1 MRDPGRDLSAEARRG
16 WEELTALALDLRWTF
31 DHAEDALWERIEPEL
46 WGLTHNAWAVLQTA
60 SLTRLHEICTDRE
73 LRARATAMIAAR
85 RRYLARDTWFA
96 RTHPDSPLTAVAY
109 FSLEFMLSEALPIYA
124 GGLGNVAGDQ
134 LKAASDLGVP
144 VVGVGLLYQQG
155 YFRQVLEPDGTQR
168 ALYPYNDPGQLPVTP
183 VRDASGRWVRL
194 AIPMPGYTVW
204 LRAWQATVGRVRLLL
219 LDSNDPANPP
229 MIRGITSE
237 LYGGGPELR
246 LQQEMVLGIA
256 GWRLLDALGIRPEVC
271 HLNEGHAALVVLERA
286 RSFMAETGHPFDV
299 ALTVTRA
306 GNVFT
311 THTPVDAGF
320 DRFAPDLVARLLGH
334 YAKKELGLDLT
345 ELLALGRA
353 RPDDPS
359 EPFNMAYLAAR
370 GSGAVNAVSA
380 LHARTSRP
388 IFQPIFPRWPEAEVP
403 VVHVTNGVHVP
414 SWDSAPAARLWET
427 ACGACP
433 WDGAAVDAAAA
444 IRRLPDEALWR
455 MRTENRRAL
464 VRYVRE
470 RVARELAAAGAYDG
484 DIAQAREAFDPEA
497 LTLGFARRFATY
509 KRPTLLLH
517 DEDRLVRLLTSR
529 ERPVQLIVA
538 GKAHPHDR
546 EGQALVQ
553 AWVRFIRERP
563 EVRSRVAFVGDYDM
577 VLARHLVQ
585 GVDVWITTPRRP
597 YEASG
602 TSGMKVLA
610 NGGLNLSTLDGWWA
624 EAYAPDLGFA
634 LDGADGPDDGPSRDA
649 AEAAALYDRLERD
662 VVPCFYDRDVRGIP
676 VAWLARV
683 RESMARLTLRFSA
696 DRTVR
701 EYTERH
707 YLPAAAAYRRRAS
720 DDAALGRRLTDWRR
734 HLARDFRALRFG
746 AVSVDTA
753 GGHHAFRVELFTGSL
768 DPDAIRVELYAD
780 PLDGGP
786 PVRETLV
793 RGARL
798 PGPEPGYVYAARI
811 PATRPA
817 WHYTARAVPAHP
829 DAAIPLEANQILW
842 QR

>member
-1 MRDPGRDLSAEARRG
+1 
-16 WEELTALALDLRWTF
+16 
-31 DHAEDALWERIEPEL
+31 
-46 WGLTHNAWAVLQTA
+46 
-60 SLTRLHEICTDRE
+60 
-73 LRARATAMIAAR
+73 
-85 RRYLARDTWFA
+85 
-96 RTHPDSPLTAVAY
+96 
-109 FSLEFMLSEALPIYA
+109 
-124 GGLGNVAGDQ
+124 
-134 LKAASDLGVP
+134 
-144 VVGVGLLYQQG
+144 
-155 YFRQVLEPDGTQR
+155 
-168 ALYPYNDPGQLPVTP
+168 NDPGQLPVTP
-183 VRDASGRWVRL
+183 VRDASGQWVRL

-229 MIRGITSE
+229 AVRGITSE

-256 GWRLLDALGIRPEVC
+256 GWRLLGALGIRPEVC

-286 RSFMAETGHPFDV
+286 RGFMEETGQPFDV

-311 THTPVDAGF
+311 THTPVAAGF
-320 DRFAPDLVARLLGH
+320 DRFAPDLVARALGR
-334 YAKKELGLDLT
+334 YARQELGLELAD
-345 ELLALGRA
+345 LLALGRA

-380 LHARTSRP
+380 LHAQTSRP

-403 VVHVTNGVHVP
+403 VTHVTNGVHVP
-414 SWDSAPAARLWET
+414 SWGSLPAERLWEA
-427 ACGACP
+427 ACGEFP
-433 WDGAAVDAAAA
+433 WGGTTVDAAAC

-455 MRTENRRAL
+455 MRTENRRNL
-464 VRYVRE
+464 IHYVRE

-484 DIAQAREAFDPEA
+484 DIAAAREAFDPEA

-509 KRPTLLLH
+509 KRPDLLLH

-538 GKAHPHDR
+538 GKAHPQDR
-546 EGQALVQ
+546 DGQALVQ

-563 EVRSRVAFVGDYDM
+563 EVRSRVAFVGDHD
-577 VLARHLVQ
+577 VLLSRYLVQ
-585 GVDVWITTPRRP
+585 GVDVWINTPRRP

-624 EAYAPDLGFA
+624 EAYAPDLGWA
-634 LDGADGPDDGPSRDA
+634 LGDAGEAGDDPSRDA

-720 DDAALGRRLTDWRR
+720 DEAALGRRLTDWQR
-734 HLARDFRALRFG
+734 HLARDFRTLRFG
-746 AVSVDTA
+746 AVSVDTV

-768 DPDAIRVELYAD
+768 DPDAIRVELYAE
-780 PLDGGP
+780 PQDGEP
-786 PVRETLV
+786 PARETLV

-817 WHYTARAVPAHP
+817 WHYTPRAVPAHP
-829 DAAIPLEANQILW
+829 DAAIPLEAGQILW